1 MGHFKKLGDLCVNTF
16 VNTYPEDLQSK
27 LVKKSKT
34 LLYIFVKRKNV
45 NLKKKIK
52 KIDE

>member
-1 MGHFKKLGDLCVNTF
+1 MGYFKKLGDLC

-27 LVKKSKT
+27 LVNKSKT
-34 LLYIFVKRKNV
+34 ILYKFVKRKNV
-45 NLKKKIK
+45 NPEKK

>member
-1 MGHFKKLGDLCVNTF
+1 MGHFKKLGDLCVNTY

-27 LVKKSKT
+27 LVNKSKT

-45 NLKKKIK
+45 NLKKN
-52 KIDE
+52 